1 MNKKQNFWMIFAGY
15 YLPVLLW
22 MSLIFYFS
30 SIPGLRSG
38 TSSIAIEI
46 FLRKSAHIFEYLILA
61 ILLGRIFNFYW
72 KTQSLKIGIATFLIS
87 IFYSISDEVHQ
98 FFVDDRSGRVFDVMI
113 DGIGILLGILVLFLI
128 SKIKE
133 KK

>member
-1 MNKKQNFWMIFAGY
+1 MIFAGY

-87 IFYSISDEVHQ
+87 IFYAISDEVHQ